1 MPRRVTTV
9 DKSQGQQNDIVI
21 LSLVRTR
28 TLGYLRDVRR
38 MLVAVSR
45 ARKGLYV
52 FGRVELFRDCAELE
66 PIMNKLL
73 ERPTT
78 LQLVEG
84 EYYPTERENDKE
96 VKAFEVGVCE
106 KDKW

>member
-1 MPRRVTTV
+1 MTTV
-9 DKSQGQQNDIVI
+9 DKYQGQQNDIVI

-66 PIMNKLL
+66 PIMTKLL

-106 KDKW
+106 MNER